1 MGQRGVSLSVILHT
15 KVRETQVTYTL
26 FAAAALASTLM
37 GPVAFAEDDLGKV
50 LDDIPEIP
58 NAQKEEPEDAAP
70 APVEEASL
78 PAYIK
83 SVRTAVIEEWQP
95 KAKLI
100 KKNPK
105 ARTQFLIKL
114 DAQGQMTNV
123 SAIDLSG
130 VKAFDQS
137 VLDAIANATYPAP
150 PPHILTE
157 VERGVVVKL
166 GARAY
171 KK

>member
-1 MGQRGVSLSVILHT
+1 MIRPPRA
-15 KVRETQVTYTL
+15 RETPVTRTI
-26 FAAAALASTLM
+26 FAIAALASTLM
-37 GPVAFAEDDLGKV
+37 APVAFAEDDLDKI

-58 NAQKEEPEDAAP
+58 NAEKEAPDEAAP
-70 APVEEASL
+70 APIEEDSL

-83 SVRTAVIEEWQP
+83 SVRKAVIAEWQP
-95 KAKLI
+95 KAKVI

-105 ARTQFLIKL
+105 ARAQFLIKL
-114 DAQGQMTNV
+114 NAEGQMASV

-137 VLDAIANATYPAP
+137 VLDAIYNTTFPAP

-157 VERGVVVKL
+157 IERGVVVKV
-166 GARAY
+166 GAHTY